1 MKAKFSREQTFS
13 DKKGKSSDREKA
25 PRIDELVDIHKF
37 KEKKWTAVRLVG
49 PVFSYATHWVATVT
63 KEGKPTKFPVPCLS
77 WDDVSESHDS
87 DKHCPYC
94 ESLPDGDQN
103 NQTGKKPNLHYFVNA
118 IIRSRQEREPKR
130 NVLSESEEETGFCD
144 PKSET
149 EAWTAIQVL
158 QLPAGVANQLHTLSE
173 TNLHGKKG
181 GKKTAYPL
189 SDPKYGCDLN
199 IYFDNDKAPAQKYNV
214 QKAEHTPL
222 EENEEGYLMWNIE
235 GLQVPESE
243 ESAEENVKRVLKA
256 LGEEGDDDE
265 DDEDEEDDAPR
276 RGKKGAKGKTAA
288 SKKPVKKGYDDDEDD
303 EDDEDE
309 DEEDD
314 APRRGAKKPAAK
326 GRKPSRDDE
335 DEDDEDEDEDEKP
348 RRGAKKP
355 APKKTSRDEDEDD
368 DDDDDGDDD
377 EDEDEKPAKSKKPA
391 GKRRPA
397 DEDEDDEDDD
407 EDDEPRAK
415 GKKPAAKPSKKSS
428 RDDDDD
434 DDDEDEED
442 DEKPARGKS
451 KPASKGGKKPSRD
464 DDDEDDEDEEDEDED
479 EKPAK
484 GKKSSSKKPA
494 PKRRRPSDDDDD
506 EDEDED

>member
-256 LGEEGDDDE
+256 LGEEGDEDE

-326 GRKPSRDDE
+326 GRKPSRDDDE
-335 DEDDEDEDEDEKP
+335 DDEDDDEDEDEDEKP

-368 DDDDDGDDD
+368 DDDGDDD

-397 DEDEDDEDDD
+397 DEDEDEEDDED

-434 DDDEDEED
+434 DEDED

-464 DDDEDDEDEEDEDED
+464 EDDEDDEDEEDEDED

-484 GKKSSSKKPA
+484 GKKSSSKKTA

>member
-222 EENEEGYLMWNIE
+222 VENEEGYLMWNIE

-256 LGEEGDDDE
+256 LGEEGD

-335 DEDDEDEDEDEKP
+335 DEDDEDDEDEDEKP

-355 APKKTSRDEDEDD
+355 APKKTSRDEDED

-434 DDDEDEED
+434 DD
-442 DEKPARGKS
+442 
-451 KPASKGGKKPSRD
+451 
-464 DDDEDDEDEEDEDED
+464 EDEEDEDED

>member
-335 DEDDEDEDEDEKP
+335 DEDDEDDEDEDEKP

-355 APKKTSRDEDEDD
+355 APKKTSRDEDE